1 VQFNTYTAAG
11 AHIAA
16 ALVNSAQLT
25 GPELAVLLGAYS
37 VHKPV
42 PGPDTLGPLGE
53 WTRRLRPVFGPDAD
67 EQAALVDALLVDADC
82 RPRLVSHDGQAPHI
96 HEAPLDAPLHARVMA
111 LTAAGLAQLIAD
123 GFGTRLNRCH
133 RAGCPVV
140 FVDVS
145 RNGRRCF
152 CSVRCANVVNVA
164 KHRARKS
171 STGRYPQSTAACTGQ
186 PVLRAWPC
194 TRADRQTT
202 LSSTGPLG
210 LCTW

>member
-1 VQFNTYTAAG
+1 MQFNTYTAAG

-16 ALVNSAQLT
+16 ALVNA
-25 GPELAVLLGAYS
+25 PELTEQELADLLSSYA
-37 VHKPV
+37 VHKPT
-42 PGPDTLGPLGE
+42 PRPDTIGRLGE
-53 WTRRLRPVFGPDAD
+53 WIRRLRPVFCASAD

-123 GFGTRLNRCH
+123 GFATRLNHCH
-133 RAGCPVV
+133 RTGCPVV
-140 FVDVS
+140 FVDIS

-164 KHRARKS
+164 RHRARKS

-194 TRADRQTT
+194 TGTSR
-202 LSSTGPLG
+202 
-210 LCTW
+210 